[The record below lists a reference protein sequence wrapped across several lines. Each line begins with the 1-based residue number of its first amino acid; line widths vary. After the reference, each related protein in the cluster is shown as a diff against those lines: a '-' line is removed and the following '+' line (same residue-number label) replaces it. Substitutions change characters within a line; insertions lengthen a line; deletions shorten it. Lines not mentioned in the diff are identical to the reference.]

1 MTVHKRRQK
10 ITKILVKPREDILR
24 RQTNYRLGSLSL
36 VVITVKDLV
45 LIKYDFVQ
53 QKFMY
58 N

>member
-10 ITKILVKPREDILR
+10 IAKILVKPREDILR
-24 RQTNYRLGSLSL
+24 RQTNYSLGSLSL